1 MPRTRQHGPKGLRG
15 SRKGISAKGTGGRAG
30 SAKRGTPGRAG
41 APPPV
46 TPHPPL
52 TLEGAAITL
61 ERAATWSG
69 VHDAAR
75 RRLRCSARAGE
86 PLTPHDVARIR
97 HALRA
102 SSKRCWRSA
111 GARVVANAVGWGRAG
126 TRPFPVPSASAA
138 RCPACLASTV
148 HVIGRQ
154 VGVLAIRS
162 AWKASVK
169 RGAW

>member
-15 SRKGISAKGTGGRAG
+15 SRRGVSEKGTEGRAG

-46 TPHPPL
+46 TPPAPV
-52 TLEGAAITL
+52 TL
-61 ERAATWSG
+61 ERGAVAADRSRWSG

-102 SSKRCWRSA
+102 SGKRCWRSA
-111 GARVVANAVGWGRAG
+111 GARVVANAVGWGRASS
-126 TRPFPVPSASAA
+126 RPFPVPSASAD
-138 RCPACLASTV
+138 RCRACLAWTV
-148 HVIGRQ
+148 HVIGRP
-154 VGVLAIRS
+154 VGVLAIRY
-162 AWKASVK
+162 AWKGGAK